1 MTEIEKTLGS
11 ASIIRPK
18 LAKWLRVS
26 ERDVLRWMFWRD
38 YGKDG
43 VDEEQLAELKH
54 EVMDDEWSMFEKML
68 EAGPPDWWMR
78 WRCQLVAGAEL
89 SISSWVVAHNIGRV
103 FKRDVDPAW
112 EKRQAKERIE
122 KFEQE
127 KEHYLCDLTSAASD
141 YEILGE
147 KENAE
152 ACYDAYY
159 KKTVGSRF
167 AGCKWPEPPR

>member
-1 MTEIEKTLGS
+1 MAEIEKTLGS
-11 ASIIRPK
+11 VSIIRPK
-18 LAKWLRVS
+18 LARWLRVS
-26 ERDVLRWMFWRD
+26 EGDILRWIFWRD

-43 VDEEQLAELKH
+43 LDGEQLAELKH
-54 EVMDDEWSMFEKML
+54 EVMDDEWPMFEKIL
-68 EAGPPDWWMR
+68 EAGPPGWWMR
-78 WRCQLVAGAEL
+78 WRCQLVTDEEQ

-112 EKRQAKERIE
+112 GKRQAKERIE

-147 KENAE
+147 KEKAE

-159 KKTVGSRF
+159 KKTVGARF
-167 AGCKWPEPPR
+167 AGCKWSEPPR

>member
-11 ASIIRPK
+11 VSIIRPK

-26 ERDVLRWMFWRD
+26 ERDVLRWMFWED
-38 YGKDG
+38 YGKEG
-43 VDEEQLAELKH
+43 PDEEQLAELKH
-54 EVMDDEWSMFEKML
+54 KVMDDEWPMFEKML
-68 EAGPPDWWMR
+68 EAGAPGWWMR
-78 WRCQLVAGAEL
+78 WRCQLVAGEER
-89 SISSWVVAHNIGRV
+89 SIGSWVVDHNICRV

-112 EKRQAKERIE
+112 GKRQARERIE

-147 KENAE
+147 KEKAE

-167 AGCKWPEPPR
+167 EGCKWPEPLR

>member
-1 MTEIEKTLGS
+1 MTEIEKTLGG

-26 ERDVLRWMFWRD
+26 ERDVLRWMFWMD

-43 VDEEQLAELKH
+43 LDEERLAELKH
-54 EVMDDEWSMFEKML
+54 EVMDDEWPMFEKML
-68 EAGPPDWWMR
+68 EAGPPGWWLR
-78 WRCQLVAGAEL
+78 WRCQLVSGEER
-89 SISSWVVAHNIGRV
+89 SIGSWVVGHNICRE

-112 EKRQAKERIE
+112 EKRMAKDRIE

-147 KENAE
+147 KEKAE
-152 ACYDAYY
+152 ACYDTYY
-159 KKTVGSRF
+159 KKTVGARF